1 MSERHDKPRRVRVN
15 MRIPADLLD
24 WAKDYAVS
32 KNKNV
37 TQIVVDHFTGLKE
50 KSNGNGKTH
59 QSR

>member
-1 MSERHDKPRRVRVN
+1 
-15 MRIPADLLD
+15 MRIPSDLLE
-24 WAKDYAVS
+24 WAKDYAVA

-50 KSNGNGKTH
+50 KANGNGKTP

>member
-1 MSERHDKPRRVRVN
+1 MSRTADKPRRVRIN
-15 MRIPADLLD
+15 MRIPSELLE
-24 WAKDYAVS
+24 WAKDYAVA

-50 KSNGNGKTH
+50 KANGNGKTP

>member
-1 MSERHDKPRRVRVN
+1 VAAHHDKPRRVRVN
-15 MRIPADLLD
+15 MRIPADLLV
-24 WAKDYAVS
+24 WAKSYAIS

-50 KSNGNGKTH
+50 KANGNGKTH

>member
-1 MSERHDKPRRVRVN
+1 

-24 WAKDYAVS
+24 WAKDYAVA

-50 KSNGNGKTH
+50 KAIGNGKTH